1 MSNSSRD
8 ASVYN
13 SLVEVM
19 TPYRVKMGMAYIFHE
34 YRESITT
41 NGVTTGAH
49 VIRLLRS
56 NLCRY
61 DPSIYTREHASMTSG
76 VNHMSA
82 PGVAYIVSS
91 SFPFTKR
98 AVVIPP
104 GAETIGDVVAAY
116 PPPDG
121 MTYVTI
127 TCNRHVPGTGFVAKL
142 HRLESALPNTTNV
155 MGLYTRSI
163 PILFPVPTPPEP
175 VGGPSTRQ
183 NYICASFGTGVDWDK
198 TTVMIPTDI
207 SFQDSREPNV
217 YASLHTRIAE
227 CVTNWLLERHIDP
240 TAFRYSRGNVTL
252 GPNISIVH
260 ATYYGEMRGVV
271 PTGVPVDATNE
282 TSLATH
288 TDIVYEPGTEFHH
301 TMQYIVDQT
310 ECSLLERV
318 HTPYQARDTLA
329 TFLEFFDGKCTV
341 RIDDR
346 WWVFVKFFV
355 KQYERHTSSIYS
367 GFYSRY
373 LRSDLA
379 PVITARSLFD
389 LEIRKLYTHLSYEF
403 DRDTITNTDLFV
415 TLMMNNVRRVTY
427 TYPATQTNERVCRD
441 AIARVQALEW
451 LYPFQKETVVDMV
464 RREYSGDGIMGMI
477 NTRVSGVVGDVGTF
491 SVGNYFRVLRND
503 AAQHIFTMRGG
514 ILGDEPGLGKTRQ
527 TIALIKSTK
536 EAEDVL
542 ARSCSGGRQ
551 ARTDATLIVVKPNV
565 LRQWRDELLHVWP
578 DCRVAM
584 FHGPKKRTYDP
595 VTIRFDYDVVL
606 TTYTTLVS
614 STRIHSSWCRVVLD
628 ESHDMTPGVAAL
640 HGLSRT
646 KWCVTGTPLKGTTSL
661 KRMFTFLFGSVRNA
675 IIPGNSAHR
684 ATVLDLVHDGVFYL
698 RQLMLRKTLDVCI
711 RFPHV
716 PIRDVAVDLSSRER
730 EVYDRMVTRMGGQV
744 RFLPLP
750 VQYQRYNTLINVAN
764 FGLFARHVPGSDFDD
779 DAVDPH
785 FTIVDDVDGVNVVSY
800 PPADD
805 LCPMCI
811 DTFIDPCVTACGHWF
826 CAECMHMTLGAQRT
840 HISCPMC
847 RTPIPTRSIR
857 KRRREPEGGA
867 DDDDPGSDG
876 TRCTGEKIKHIFAYL
891 TTALAEAGRKC
902 IVFFPSQFMVDAFS
916 EDAADRGIDVKRVH
930 GRISLSRRQQTF
942 ASFQSDDT
950 ACRLIAATVKTM
962 SDGLTMTKATDII
975 IATPTGRDAIDA
987 QIIGRSNRIGRDLS
1001 KPLNIVRFVYKDTIE
1016 DAFLTEQ
1023 RQFHEVGAR
1032 ISRCFA

>member
-8 ASVYN
+8 AGVYN

-19 TPYRVKMGMAYIFHE
+19 TPYRVKMGMADIFHE

-98 AVVIPP
+98 AVFIPP
-104 GAETIGDVVAAY
+104 GTETIGDVVAAY

-175 VGGPSTRQ
+175 VGGASTRQ
-183 NYICASFGTGVDWDK
+183 NYICASFGTGIDWDK

-240 TAFRYSRGNVTL
+240 TAFRYSRGNLTL

-260 ATYYGEMRGVV
+260 ATYYLG
-271 PTGVPVDATNE
+271 PVDAAGE
-282 TSLATH
+282 SSLATP

-346 WWVFVKFFV
+346 CRVFVKFFV

-367 GFYSRY
+367 GFYTRY

-389 LEIRKLYTHLSYEF
+389 LEIRKLYAHLSYEF

-451 LYPFQKETVVDMV
+451 LYPFQKETVIDMV

-661 KRMFTFLFGSVRNA
+661 KRMFTFLFGSMRNA

-716 PIRDVAVDLSSRER
+716 PIRDVAIDFSSRER
-730 EVYDRMVTRMGGQV
+730 EVYDRMVTRMGQV

-750 VQYQRYNTLINVAN
+750 VQYQRYNTLINMAN
-764 FGLFARHVPGSDFDD
+764 FGLFSRHVPGSDFDD

-785 FTIVDDVDGVNVVSY
+785 FTIVDDVDGANVVSY

-805 LCPMCI
+805 LCPICI
-811 DTFIDPCVTACGHWF
+811 DAFIDPCVTACGHWF
-826 CAECMHMTLGAQRT
+826 CTECMHMTLGAQRT
-840 HISCPMC
+840 HITCPMC
-847 RTPIPTRSIR
+847 RTPIPSRSIR

-876 TRCTGEKIKHIFAYL
+876 TRCTGEKIKHIFTYL

-950 ACRLIAATVKTM
+950 ACRVIAATVKTM

-1032 ISRCFA
+1032 ISRCFP

>member
-8 ASVYN
+8 ASNYN

-19 TPYRVKMGMAYIFHE
+19 TPYRVKMGMEDIFDE
-34 YRESITT
+34 YRESIST
-41 NGVTTGAH
+41 NSVTTGEH

-104 GAETIGDVVAAY
+104 GTETIGDVVAAY

-142 HRLESALPNTTNV
+142 QRLDSALPNTTNV

-163 PILFPVPTPPEP
+163 PILFPVSTPPEP

-207 SFQDSREPNV
+207 SFQASGEPNV

-227 CVTNWLLERHIDP
+227 CVSNWLLERHIDP
-240 TAFRYSRGNVTL
+240 TPFRYSRGHLTL

-271 PTGVPVDATNE
+271 PTGGPVDAAGE
-282 TSLATH
+282 SSLATPI
-288 TDIVYEPGTEFHH
+288 DIVYEPGTEFHH

-318 HTPYQARDTLA
+318 YTPYQARDTLA

-341 RIDDR
+341 RIDER
-346 WWVFVKFFV
+346 RRVFVKFFV
-355 KQYERHTSSIYS
+355 KQYERHTSSIFS
-367 GFYSRY
+367 TFYTRY
-373 LRSDLA
+373 IRSDLA
-379 PVITARSLFD
+379 PVVTARSLFD
-389 LEIRKLYTHLSYEF
+389 LEVKKLYAHLSYDF

-441 AIARVQALEW
+441 AISRVQALEW

-477 NTRVSGVVGDVGTF
+477 NTRVSGVVGDAGTF

-661 KRMFTFLFGSVRNA
+661 KRTFTFLFGSMRDA
-675 IIPGNSAHR
+675 IMTGNSSHR
-684 ATVLDLVHDGVFYL
+684 ATVLDLARDGVFYL
-698 RQLMLRKTLDVCI
+698 RQLMLRKTLDVCV

-730 EVYDRMVTRMGGQV
+730 VVYDRMVSRMGQV

-750 VQYQRYNTLINVAN
+750 VQYQRYNALINVAN

-779 DAVDPH
+779 AVDPH
-785 FTIVDDVDGVNVVSY
+785 FTVVDDVAGVNTVSY

-805 LCPMCI
+805 LCPICI
-811 DTFIDPCVTACGHWF
+811 DAFIDPCVTACGHWF
-826 CAECMHMTLGAQRT
+826 CAECMHMSLGAQGTRIT
-840 HISCPMC
+840 CPMC

-857 KRRREPEGGA
+857 KRRRETEAGA
-867 DDDDPGSDG
+867 DTDDLGSDG
-876 TRCTGEKIKHIFAYL
+876 SRHTGEKIQHIFTYL
-891 TTALAEAGRKC
+891 SAALAEAGRKC

-916 EDAADRGIDVKRVH
+916 EDAAERGIDVKRVH

-942 ASFQSDDT
+942 ASFQTDET
-950 ACRLIAATVKTM
+950 ACRVIAATVKTM